1 MIKKKIFY
9 WSPCLNP
16 VGTVISTINSALAI
30 SKFSEK
36 HEVTIINACGEWDN
50 YLNEFKQSS
59 VKIVDLT
66 FKYFKYLPKT
76 GFLPSRLSYL
86 LIYIFSFVPLLMLI
100 KKKQPDFIIAHLI
113 TSLPLSLMSIF
124 NLNAK
129 FILRISGYPKMNFIR
144 KIFWK
149 KISKKLDIITC
160 PTEALI
166 TELTEKNIFNQN
178 RIFYLPDAILSY
190 KRLIKKKNLPYPH
203 NNLNKKIILAVGRL
217 TKQKNFDYL
226 IKEFHKF
233 NSKNKDYNMLIIG
246 DGEDKRKLK
255 SLINKLNLVNRVFL
269 LDYTKNVFN
278 FMKNSDVFIL
288 SSLWEEVGFVIIEA
302 AINNLF
308 IISSDCPNGPTEF
321 LNGGV
326 NGLLFKNNQ
335 DGELFKSLL
344 VYSKLD
350 KNKKFKDRVILKKKT
365 LHYSKFRHYLAL
377 DKILTSLTN

>member
-1 MIKKKIFY
+1 
-9 WSPCLNP
+9 
-16 VGTVISTINSALAI
+16 
-30 SKFSEK
+30 
-36 HEVTIINACGEWDN
+36 
-50 YLNEFKQSS
+50 
-59 VKIVDLT
+59 
-66 FKYFKYLPKT
+66 
-76 GFLPSRLSYL
+76 
-86 LIYIFSFVPLLMLI
+86 MLI

-178 RIFYLPDAILSY
+178 RIFYLPDAILSF
-190 KRLIKKKNLPYPH
+190 KRLIKKENLPYPY

-246 DGEDKRKLK
+246 DGEDKHKLK

-288 SSLWEEVGFVIIEA
+288 SSLWEEVGFVIVEA
-302 AINNLF
+302 AINNLY

-321 LNGGV
+321 LNNGV

-335 DGELFKSLL
+335 DGELYKNLL
-344 VYSKLD
+344 IYSKLD

-365 LHYSKFRHYLAL
+365 LQYSKFRHYLAL
-377 DKILTSLTN
+377 DKILTSLNN